1 MPETLTPSQK
11 RALDVTKSTCVTA
24 GAGTG
29 KTFILSQR
37 YRSVLLQNHANKQ
50 FSPANILALTFT
62 EKAAAEMRERIAAD
76 LSEDIRACS
85 DPTVQ
90 QGLLR
95 MQDEFYRA
103 SVTTFHSFASSI
115 LREFA
120 VEAGLDPSFGIMDAG
135 SQSDLVHTTVTAL
148 LTHPPEDLRQDVL
161 CLLQYLKSDTL
172 SSLLAYALDDWR
184 KAEPW
189 FQQLEENPDA
199 VRELWE
205 TTSAD
210 FLVLVRDNLVQ
221 NQEIC
226 QTIGE
231 ISAVV
236 GETKYGETVTE
247 NWQKLKAAE
256 STAEIL
262 AALRGLKGANKGNI
276 CLTGIDETIFKDP
289 INEILNMDLDPGKPP
304 FDEISLVLISFGRV
318 LRAAAKSIDAE
329 KQRLNLLDFDDLIYR
344 AVRLITENPAVLSEL
359 WERYRYILV
368 DEVQDN
374 DPRLTDLILRLAG
387 SPAASDRLFIVGD
400 LKQSIYRF
408 RGADIRKNS
417 ALFDAFPA
425 TSRVSLDVSFRTVPE
440 IVHLVN
446 TVFSQVFTGAARSYD
461 VSYDALSA
469 NRTQDTGSV
478 QLLCRKK
485 EQGEDTSTARMRE
498 SEDIAA
504 WIAGSV
510 RNQTLLIKTKDGVSR
525 PAEYG
530 DIAVLLNTRTPLPQL
545 TAALQK
551 FSVPYLI
558 YKSGMLYQQQET
570 YDFSNLL
577 EVIINPENDAA
588 LYGLLRSPWFGISDA
603 DLCRLRTGRFSLWK
617 DVRDSPL
624 AESVVQTIR
633 HWQKLSLQQPIGR
646 FLRTVLRESGIL
658 TTYAAM
664 QGGDLIIVNLEKLIS
679 LLEGTDSL
687 IHAAMQLRENIL
699 NKKINED
706 EGDVTP
712 GNRVQILTIHAAKG
726 LEYPV
731 VIAAFTG
738 DGKRDELDSWIF
750 DEQLGPA
757 FSLQVRKSDAKDVSV
772 KTFVQNYLKP
782 DEITAEKMEIKRKLY
797 VALTR
802 ARDHLIISGT
812 YMNQDG
818 SASKNSFLSLLD
830 KDILRSCGAC
840 ECRIPAIPEAE
851 SRDTAED
858 VLENWVDTPTVFCE
872 DTKSDVPYI
881 RPSMQTS
888 SAPGSEEAMVRG
900 SALHA
905 VFAGLSSER
914 ACEMYGI
921 SAEDAESFAAM
932 REEFFSSPLY
942 LGCKEDYAELSL
954 QFPQDDTWV
963 RGRVDRILVHEER
976 IVVVDFKSG
985 HRESCGSLM
994 EGYKQEL
1001 LTYLAGVEQLFG
1013 KRPEGYLYFPEDEEK
1028 ILPVSF

>member
-11 RALDVTKSTCVTA
+11 QALDVTKSTCVTA

-76 LSEDIRACS
+76 LSKDIRACS

-103 SVTTFHSFASSI
+103 SITTFHSFASSL
-115 LREFA
+115 LREFS
-120 VEAGLDPSFGIMDAG
+120 VEAGLDPSFGIMDDGARTE
-135 SQSDLVHTTVTAL
+135 LVRTTLTAL
-148 LTHPPEDLRQDVL
+148 LTRPPEDLRSDVL
-161 CLLQYLKSDTL
+161 CLLQYQKGGTL
-172 SSLLAYALDDWR
+172 RSLLTQALDDWHE
-184 KAEPW
+184 ADPW
-189 FQQLEENPDA
+189 FRQLEENPDI
-199 VRELWE
+199 VRELWK
-205 TTSAD
+205 TACAD
-210 FLVLVRDNLVQ
+210 FWLTFRDKLIQ
-221 NQEIC
+221 NRKIC
-226 QTIGE
+226 ETIRE
-231 ISAVV
+231 ISAVA
-236 GETKYGETVTE
+236 GETKYGETITE
-247 NWQKLKAAE
+247 NWQKLKVAE
-256 STAEIL
+256 STTGIL
-262 AALRGLKGANKGNI
+262 ASLHGLKAARKCGN
-276 CLTGIDETIFKDP
+276 CLSGIDDTIFKVP
-289 INEILNMDLDPGKPP
+289 IKEVLKTDLDPENPP
-304 FDEISLVLISFGRV
+304 FDEISLILTSFGRV
-318 LRAAAKSIDAE
+318 LRAAAESIDAE
-329 KQRLNLLDFDDLIYR
+329 KQRLNVLDFDDLIYR

-359 WERYRYILV
+359 RERYRYILV

-374 DPRLTDLILRLAG
+374 DPRLTDLILFLAG
-387 SPAASDRLFIVGD
+387 SPAESDRLFIVGD

-408 RGADIRKNS
+408 RGADIRKN
-417 ALFDAFPA
+417 AELFDAFPA
-425 TSRVSLDVSFRTVPE
+425 SSRVSLDVSFRTVPE

-446 TVFSQVFTGAARSYD
+446 TVFAQIFTGAALSYD

-469 NRTQDTGSV
+469 NRIQDTGSV
-478 QLLCRKK
+478 LFLSRDIDP
-485 EQGEDTSTARMRE
+485 GDNSSASRMRE
-498 SEDIAA
+498 SEDIAV
-504 WIAGSV
+504 WIAETV
-510 RNQTLLIKTKDGVSR
+510 RNQTLLIKTKDETCR

-530 DIAVLLNTRTPLPQL
+530 DIAILLNTRTPLPQL

-558 YKSGMLYQQQET
+558 YKSGRLYQQQET

-603 DLCRLRTGRFSLWK
+603 DLCRLRTGCFSLWK

-624 AESVVQTIR
+624 TESAVQTIR
-633 HWQKLSLQQPIGR
+633 HWQKLSLQLPTGR

-664 QGGDLIIVNLEKLIS
+664 QGGDLIIANLEKLIS
-679 LLEGTDSL
+679 LLENTDSL
-687 IHAAMQLRENIL
+687 IHAVFQLRENIL
-699 NKKINED
+699 NAEIKED
-706 EGDVTP
+706 EGDVIA

-738 DGKRDELDSWIF
+738 DGKSDKLDNWIF

-757 FSLQVRKSDAKDVSV
+757 FSLQVRKSDAEDVSV
-772 KTFVQNYLKP
+772 KTFVQNYLRH

-802 ARDHLIISGT
+802 ARDHLVISGT
-812 YMNQDG
+812 YMNKDG

-830 KDILRSCGAC
+830 KDVLFSCGAT
-840 ECRIPAIPEAE
+840 ECRIPAIPESE

-905 VFAGLSSER
+905 VFAGLSPER

-921 SAEDAESFAAM
+921 SAEDAASFAVM

-942 LGCKEDYAELSL
+942 QGCKEDYAELSL
-954 QFPQDDTWV
+954 QFPLGDSWV
-963 RGRVDRILVHEER
+963 LGRVDRILVHEDR

-985 HRESCGSLM
+985 HKECCGDRM
-994 EGYKQEL
+994 DGYRNEL

-1013 KRPEGYLYFPEDEEK
+1013 KKPEGYLYFPEDEEK
-1028 ILPVSF
+1028 IFPITF